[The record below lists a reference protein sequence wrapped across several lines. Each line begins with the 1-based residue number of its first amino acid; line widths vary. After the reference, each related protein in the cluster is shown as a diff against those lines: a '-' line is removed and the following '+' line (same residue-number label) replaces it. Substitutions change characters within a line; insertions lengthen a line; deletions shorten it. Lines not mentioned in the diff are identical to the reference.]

1 MPIPM
6 DVVVFNELRIV
17 GSLGCPI
24 ASYTGM
30 LSMVA
35 AGKLQPRRLV
45 ETVVSV
51 REAGALLDRMTN
63 YSTVGF
69 SVINNWAEG
78 ATSAGKEATWEK
90 KLVEV

>member
-6 DVVVFNELRIV
+6 DLVVFNELRIV

-35 AGKLQPRRLV
+35 AGKLQPN
-45 ETVVSV
+45 
-51 REAGALLDRMTN
+51 ALSRP
-63 YSTVGF
+63 
-69 SVINNWAEG
+69 
-78 ATSAGKEATWEK
+78 
-90 KLVEV
+90 

>member
-1 MPIPM
+1 
-6 DVVVFNELRIV
+6 
-17 GSLGCPI
+17 
-24 ASYTGM
+24 
-30 LSMVA
+30 
-35 AGKLQPRRLV
+35 
-45 ETVVSV
+45 VVSV